1 MKAKKIILVIFG
13 IVLVASIAAAVQN
26 KGAKDIE
33 ISGGTKGKISFPHQ
47 KHQDTL
53 KDCKICHDAFPQA
66 PGSIDKLKDEGK
78 LKKKQV
84 MNKQCVKCHKEKKKA
99 GEKTGPTS
107 CSKCHNKKSS

>member
-1 MKAKKIILVIFG
+1 MKTKKIILVIFG
-13 IVLVASIAAAVQN
+13 IMLVASIAVAVQN

-33 ISGGTKGKISFPHQ
+33 LSGGTKGKVAFPHL

-53 KDCKICHDAFPQA
+53 KDCNICHDVFPQHS
-66 PGSIDKLKDEGK
+66 GSIDKLKKEGK
-78 LKKKQV
+78 LKKKYV
-84 MNKQCVKCHKEKKKA
+84 MKKQCIKCHKKKKKA